1 MKKFV
6 IASACAL
13 FAVAASASDVVGEL
27 RDVQGAVTVAS
38 NGEVVKAV
46 NGTKLTATSRVL
58 VANGGKASI
67 MMKDGCLVPLKA
79 NQQVTLNPSLTCA
92 QQFAAVNQLAAPY
105 RVAQAGVGGGLIAG
119 GGAAAATTT
128 SLLIAGGIIGGGLLI
143 ANNQDASGN

>member
-58 VANGGKASI
+58 VANGGKASV

-105 RVAQAGVGGGLIAG
+105 RVAQAGVGGGLIG
-119 GGAAAATTT
+119 GGAAVGTTT

>member
-58 VANGGKASI
+58 VANGGKASV
-67 MMKDGCLVPLKA
+67 MLKDGCLVPLKA

-105 RVAQAGVGGGLIAG
+105 RVAQAGVGGGLIG
-119 GGAAAATTT
+119 GGAAVGTTT